1 MSLANEVD
9 DRTVEQQL
17 RDLGVDVIR
26 KNSNNTVT
34 GVRWVQKNK
43 KRSKPGKPA
52 ITVGKKGLY
61 FNVYATK
68 MLKPNG
74 KQYDFGAGD
83 YQGKRVILLRESKNG
98 YKLSFKE
105 KCTRYAISHAI
116 SMVEQLLND
125 GIKLGRYELVKLER
139 VQGGYMGVP
148 AE

>member
-1 MSLANEVD
+1 MSLANEID
-9 DRTVEQQL
+9 DRTVEEQL
-17 RDLGVDVIR
+17 RDLGVEVIR
-26 KNSNNTVT
+26 KNSNTVT

-52 ITVGKKGLY
+52 VTVSKKGLY

-105 KCTRYAISHAI
+105 RYATSHAI

-125 GIKLGRYELVKLER
+125 GIKLGRYELVKLEK
-139 VQGGYMGVP
+139 VQGCYMGVP